1 MDENTRHLQVHHNET
16 VSTLYDFHIRAAL
29 LRELEEQYR
38 HQPDTVIIGELGIDH
53 GKNRIDLAVINDAM
67 HGYEIKSDRD
77 TLTRLTRQSQAYTR
91 VFDYLTLIASDRHL
105 SSAAALLPRGW
116 GLTQVSHD
124 GRQFHFNPV
133 REARLN
139 QTPDVRTLLSLLWR
153 EETWAIL
160 ESRSLG
166 KGLKSATR
174 SRMWTVLEQHLSL
187 PEVQQVVRETM
198 HRRKQNHAYER
209 W

>member
-1 MDENTRHLQVHHNET
+1 M
-16 VSTLYDFHIRAAL
+16 STLHDFHIRAAL
-29 LRELEEQYR
+29 LRELEEKHQ
-38 HQPDTVIIGELGIDH
+38 HQPGTVIIGELGINH
-53 GKNRIDLAVINDAM
+53 GKNRIDLAVINDTM

-77 TLTRLTRQSQAYTR
+77 TLTRLPRQSQAYAL
-91 VFDYLTLIASDRHL
+91 VFDHLTLVASDKHL
-105 SSAAALLPRGW
+105 DSAAALLPQNW
-116 GLTQVSHD
+116 GLTRVSHD
-124 GRQFHFNPV
+124 GEQFHFTPV
-133 REARLN
+133 REAHLN
-139 QTPDVRTLLSLLWR
+139 DTPDPRTLLSLLWR